1 MKPRTVL
8 GGVSDLPVR
17 MDVTFGAITRPAVDM
32 LNFIRKR
39 AAAMRCLVNQYC
51 SNLTLK
57 MYAVAVTVTL
67 LHEQFKHRGELDLV
81 TLMLM
86 LRVGHAEGARVS
98 L

>member
-1 MKPRTVL
+1 
-8 GGVSDLPVR
+8 
-17 MDVTFGAITRPAVDM
+17 
-32 LNFIRKR
+32 
-39 AAAMRCLVNQYC
+39 MRCLVNHYC

-86 LRVGHAEGARVS
+86 LSVGHAEGARVS